1 MIRPLRRAKFLV
13 PRVFRDWANSPL
25 NTRRFGVFWAQ
36 RRARIGLILFLN
48 ILFFSMTAELW
59 SHHNPLILVREM
71 QSGSKFYFPA
81 LVTYSAQDFGIEDA
95 FVVDYQQFLDQER
108 EAGRGS
114 WAIWPL
120 NRWDPYVQTADVM
133 VAPSSEH
140 WLGTDNLGRDVT
152 ARLLYGIRVSLTFG
166 LALWFFSFAGGV
178 MIGVCQGYFAGRF
191 DFFVERLKE
200 LAEIIPFLSVVIL
213 VNGIIKG
220 QGFILTLA
228 IVLLFAWIG
237 ISSQMRAQVLA
248 LRRREFADAVIA
260 MGGTHARIITRH
272 ILPNALTPILTLT
285 PFAISGGIGTLTV
298 LDYLGFGLSPPTPSI
313 GELLA
318 QGRNYIT
325 NAVWLL
331 LAPTGA
337 LIVLLVAINMIGEA
351 LREAFDPRA

>member
-1 MIRPLRRAKFLV
+1 MIRLLRQLKILV
-13 PRVFRDWANSPL
+13 PQALREWATSPL
-25 NTRRFGVFWAQ
+25 NARRFAVFWAQ
-36 RRARIGLILFLN
+36 RRARIGVVLFSTIFL
-48 ILFFSMTAELW
+48 FSMTAEFW
-59 SHHNPLILVREM
+59 SHQNPLLLARKTE
-71 QSGSKFYFPA
+71 SGTQFYFPA
-81 LVTYSAQDFGIEDA
+81 LVNYSAQDFGIEDA

-133 VAPSSEH
+133 VGPSKEH

-152 ARLLYGIRVSLTFG
+152 ARLLYGIRVSLAFG

-178 MIGVCQGYFAGRF
+178 TIGVCQGYFAGWF
-191 DFFVERLKE
+191 DFAVERMKE

-220 QGFILTLA
+220 QGFLLTLA
-228 IVLLFAWIG
+228 IVLLFAWIS

-260 MGGTHARIITRH
+260 MGGTHARIIVKH

-318 QGRNYIT
+318 QGRNY
-325 NAVWLL
+325 LS
-331 LAPTGA
+331 
-337 LIVLLVAINMIGEA
+337 LIHI
-351 LREAFDPRA
+351 

>member
-1 MIRPLRRAKFLV
+1 MRRILTTLIPGFV
-13 PRVFRDWANSPL
+13 REWASSPL
-25 NTRRFGVFWAQ
+25 NARRLQAFWRQ
-36 RRARIGLILFLN
+36 RRARIGVALFGA

-59 SHHNPLILVREM
+59 SHQNPLLLVRKSD
-71 QSGSKFYFPA
+71 QGTSFYFPA
-81 LVTYSAQDFGIEDA
+81 LVNYSAADFGIEDA
-95 FVVDYQQFLDQER
+95 FVVDYQQFLDGER
-108 EAGRGS
+108 EAGRAS

-120 NRWDPYVQTADVM
+120 NRWDPYVQTGDVM
-133 VAPSSEH
+133 TAPSAGH

-152 ARLLYGIRVSLTFG
+152 ARLLYGIRVSLAFG
-166 LALWFFSFAGGV
+166 LLLWFFSFAGGV
-178 MIGVCQGYFAGRF
+178 AIGVCQGYFAGWF
-191 DFFVERLKE
+191 DFAVERLKE

-228 IVLLFAWIG
+228 IVLLFAWIS

-260 MGGTHARIITRH
+260 MGGTHTRIIVMH

-285 PFAISGGIGTLTV
+285 PFAISGGIATLTV
-298 LDYLGFGLSPPTPSI
+298 LDYLGFGLSPPTPSV

-337 LIVLLVAINMIGEA
+337 LIALLVSINMIGEA